1 MSRCF
6 NFILLSK
13 NSAKGS
19 DRRPTFLPFVEFVY
33 IVVIT
38 IYLIWSLPDAL
49 ICKVSKNFA
58 NGHYEIEEIELK
70 ATEARGN
77 RGKDNCKCGQY
88 SHTSPL
94 NIVTMG
100 DCRRD
105 IPPRPY
111 SESYKLFLRYI
122 EFDSDAHIQG
132 NKV

>member
-70 ATEARGN
+70 ATALSFN
-77 RGKDNCKCGQY
+77 IDLKYPKDVYFIAKMPNFA
-88 SHTSPL
+88 H
-94 NIVTMG
+94 
-100 DCRRD
+100 
-105 IPPRPY
+105 
-111 SESYKLFLRYI
+111 
-122 EFDSDAHIQG
+122 SDAEAPPSVFLYHM
-132 NKV
+132 NKIF